1 MRNFF
6 QRHKF
11 FLVSTVKF
19 FLYVS
24 LFAPLIVSVNSL
36 YPFVFPKAI
45 FFEAAVE
52 LAFLFFAAL
61 LVVDKSFLPKRN
73 GLLLALFIWILSLVL
88 STIFGVDPSLSF
100 WSKAERMDGLFWYLH
115 LLLFFLMATPV
126 FEKDYLK
133 FLSVN
138 SIAGFLTGGYALISK
153 YSPGVI
159 NFGDQ
164 TRLGGTFGNPAFLA
178 TYFLTLF
185 FLNAILFLLY
195 QGPQKK
201 LFAGMCALSLILVA
215 MSGTRGAWIG
225 LAAGLILFA
234 GLILVFKGKKYLK
247 FGIIVLATLFL
258 LFASFKFLPQVWE
271 RVSPFFA
278 SRIYGLWEI
287 PKPRQ
292 IVWGIGWEA
301 FKERPIFGWGLE
313 NFVYAFNKHFV
324 PDLHN
329 YEMSTFDRPHNKI
342 IDLLASTGVAGF
354 LSYLSL
360 FAVLTWQG
368 LKSLVRLPSASF
380 DKTQDKSL
388 GINRFFGLRSGQ
400 ASQAVQNK
408 NDGRQFLVKSLFLS
422 LLGSYFIQ
430 NLVLF
435 EMPTS
440 GIVFFLILSLGS
452 WLFFSSEDIRRA
464 ESERSRGMANH
475 NRESKPA
482 FNRTLP
488 LSIFYLVVALLAFSF
503 PYGIILPK
511 LASSRTAVSAFSM
524 SPELNPTQA
533 LKQSQDYYSQA
544 RDLNTFLN
552 REIDISIYRRLE
564 DFSTVDYVVG
574 KSQEFQDFAG
584 IIFANMEK
592 DIASHPNDYDMV
604 AGAAAAASRSGID
617 ATTTDPLMTKAY
629 GFLEKAAS
637 MAPKRE
643 DAYQH
648 LFLWSLRNGFQEKA
662 KSYADTLLDLNDKMG
677 LFWFY
682 QAEYEARWGSV
693 EKMNQF
699 LDEAKNRGYNPR
711 QNLGGWEFLISNLI
725 FNNRHQAAVSQLEIL
740 VGIPNLPLDFYIRD
754 SLLLIE
760 EYLKLGGRVK
770 AKSAIQ
776 TLIAG
781 LPEEYKQEM
790 VDYLKQNSLWI
801 E

>member
-1 MRNFF
+1 MRDFL
-6 QRHKF
+6 QRHKK
-11 FLVSTVKF
+11 FLVSTVRF
-19 FLYVS
+19 FLYAS

-52 LAFLFFAAL
+52 LAFLFFVAL
-61 LVVDKSFLPKRN
+61 LVVDKSFLPKRS

-138 SIAGFLTGGYALISK
+138 SVAGLLTGGYALTSKFWPEAIS
-153 YSPGVI
+153 
-159 NFGDQ
+159 FGDQ

-178 TYFLTLF
+178 TYFLALF

-201 LFAGMCALSLILVA
+201 LFAVMCVLSLVLVA

-225 LAAGLILFA
+225 SAVGLILFS

-247 FGIIVLATLFL
+247 FGVAVLAILVL
-258 LFASFKFLPQVWE
+258 LFTSFKFLPKVWE

-301 FKERPIFGWGLE
+301 FKDRPIFGWGLE
-313 NFVYAFNKHFV
+313 NFIYAYNKHFV
-324 PDLHN
+324 PDLHT

-342 IDLLASTGVAGF
+342 IDLLASTGIVGF

-360 FAVLTWQG
+360 FAVLTWRG
-368 LKSLVRLPSASF
+368 LRSLVRFRSF
-380 DKTQDKSL
+380 Q
-388 GINRFFGLRSGQ
+388 LRSGQ
-400 ASQAVQNK
+400 VPQVVQNNNSD
-408 NDGRQFLVKSLFLS
+408 NDFLVKSLFLS
-422 LLGSYFIQ
+422 LLGAYFVQ

-452 WLFFSSEDIRRA
+452 WLFFNSEQ
-464 ESERSRGMANH
+464 SPKQ
-475 NRESKPA
+475 SKPLFHHRA
-482 FNRTLP
+482 DKNGVGANRTLP
-488 LSIFYLVVALLAFSF
+488 LWAFYAVVALLAFSF
-503 PYGIILPK
+503 PRGIILPK
-511 LASSRTAVSAFSM
+511 LASSRTAISAFSM
-524 SPELNPTQA
+524 SPQLNPIQA

-544 RDLNTFLN
+544 RDFNTFLN

-564 DFSTVDYVVG
+564 DFSTVNYAVG
-574 KSQEFQDFAG
+574 QSREFQDFAKT
-584 IIFANMEK
+584 ILANMEK

-604 AGAAAAASRSGID
+604 IGAAAAASRSGID

-629 GFLEKAAS
+629 GFLEKAVL

-648 LFLWSLRNGFQEKA
+648 LFFRSLRNGFQEKA
-662 KSYADTLLDLNDKMG
+662 KGYADILLGLNDKIG

-693 EKMNQF
+693 EKTNQF
-699 LDEAKNRGYNPR
+699 LDEAKRLGYDVQ
-711 QNLGGWEFLISNLI
+711 QNLGGWELLISNLI
-725 FNNRHQAAVSQLEIL
+725 LNNRHQAAVSQLELL
-740 VGIPNLPLDFYIRD
+740 VKTPNLPLDLYIRNNF
-754 SLLLIE
+754 LLIE
-760 EYLKLGGRVK
+760 EHLKLGDRAK

-776 TLIAG
+776 TLVAG

-790 VDYLKQNSLWI
+790 IDYLKQNSLWV